1 MASELR
7 LSELFEA
14 TARHVA
20 FAERVAHMSKDG
32 ELGDG
37 TPWSWSPEDAHE
49 TLHALI
55 SRAREIVGLPDPV
68 LGSTP
73 EAAEQRTA
81 LALADQV
88 QIQPGEWR
96 IFRSS
101 SEIVGGDGYPERS
114 GQPAKVLRALAPGEK
129 GYDTAALIE
138 AGPMYRIEFADGVE
152 TDAFEQELLQE
163 APVDLTVTRGP
174 GPGRLVITDDGL
186 DIINERLRREE

>member
-1 MASELR
+1 MPSDLH
-7 LSELFEA
+7 LSELFET

-20 FAERVAHMSKDG
+20 FAERVAYMTKDG
-32 ELGDG
+32 ELDGDG
-37 TPWSWSPEDAHE
+37 TPWYWSPEDAHE

-55 SRAREIVGLPDPV
+55 ARAREIVGLPDPV

-88 QIQPGEWR
+88 TIEPGEYR

-101 SEIVGGDGYPERS
+101 SAIVGGEGYPERS
-114 GQPAKVLRALAPGEK
+114 GQPVKVLRALAPGDE

-138 AGPMYRIEFADGVE
+138 AGPMYRIQFADGVE
-152 TDAFEQELLQE
+152 TDAFEQELQE
-163 APVDLTVTRGP
+163 VAVP
-174 GPGRLVITDDGL
+174 GDGWHEWEGKGES
-186 DIINERLRREE
+186 DG